1 MAGKILIDK
10 LNPHP
15 KNGYYFTDIDGE
27 KYEEV
32 KRSIAT
38 YGIRDALK
46 ITTNYTIVSGH
57 QRFRIAKDLG
67 LTEVPVIIMDVDE
80 WEAEYLLIAENTE
93 RRGEAETDPIK
104 KARIANFL
112 KEYWGVNHG
121 MNRYTMS
128 GHNGQSRTTKDQ
140 VIFFDVF

>member
-1 MAGKILIDK
+1 MAISY
-10 LNPHP
+10 NTRHP
-15 KNGYYFTDIDGE
+15 K
-27 KYEEV
+27 
-32 KRSIAT
+32 
-38 YGIRDALK
+38 LC
-46 ITTNYTIVSGH
+46 H
-57 QRFRIAKDLG
+57 
-67 LTEVPVIIMDVDE
+67 VDE